1 MAKAQAQAP
10 LQQNTTQKW
19 KYKGVSLDGSKQ
31 MKGTI
36 EANSRD
42 QAVARITQMGAI
54 PTELVNLSAGTGLN
68 KNIEI
73 KGLAKLP
80 SKKDFAVTSRQL
92 ATMVSAGVSLIR
104 ALNIVI
110 EQTRNPPVM
119 VYMVRA
125 GETGGFLDKSL
136 ITVADSFE
144 ADVRLQGQI
153 KSALAYP
160 VVVLCIALALVA
172 VMLLTIVPM
181 FDSMYKSM
189 NATLPLITQ
198 IMVAMGKVAP
208 VAIPLVIVGLI
219 AFFIFWRRNRNKD
232 FIRSWWEPFLL
243 KAPVFGKLNTN
254 VALARFC
261 NNFSSMLA
269 SGVPILNALDI
280 VGSTSGN
287 YVLDTA
293 SKRVSNLVERGYRL
307 SDSMASENVFPT
319 MLTQMVSIGEDSGAI
334 DQMLASAGK
343 AYDEEAQSMA
353 KQLTSLLEPLM
364 ILVLGVVVGFM
375 VLGLYMPMF
384 SMFDAMNATA

>member
-110 EQTRNPPVM
+110 EQTRNEKLRTALAECAAKIEAGSSFSQAMEENENDIFPPVM

-181 FDSMYKSM
+181 FDNMYKSM
-189 NATLPLITQ
+189 NATLPVITQ

-219 AFFIFWRRNRNKD
+219 AFFMFWRRNRY
-232 FIRSWWEPFLL
+232 
-243 KAPVFGKLNTN
+243 
-254 VALARFC
+254 
-261 NNFSSMLA
+261 LA
-269 SGVPILNALDI
+269 S
-280 VGSTSGN
+280 ST
-287 YVLDTA
+287 
-293 SKRVSNLVERGYRL
+293 
-307 SDSMASENVFPT
+307 PT
-319 MLTQMVSIGEDSGAI
+319 
-334 DQMLASAGK
+334 
-343 AYDEEAQSMA
+343 
-353 KQLTSLLEPLM
+353 
-364 ILVLGVVVGFM
+364 
-375 VLGLYMPMF
+375 
-384 SMFDAMNATA
+384 